1 MTVNLVNQSQVP
13 VAFGLKVPGDG
24 EMPPVSWDMFAA
36 AVSKPALSQYCNEF
50 TLSPDTGVIEANS
63 SVAVEVRILR
73 LFSAYLNYQ
82 MLYHLKTNLSI

>member
-1 MTVNLVNQSQVP
+1 MP

-36 AVSKPALSQYCNEF
+36 AISKPTLPQYCKEF

-63 SVAVEVRILR
+63 SVAVEVRI
-73 LFSAYLNYQ
+73 SKSVEYPADLNYTFCNI
-82 MLYHLKTNLSI
+82 KTI